1 MPLSE
6 TPERGIGLRYGWVPM
21 RYEWF
26 IGLRYLKAKRKQTF
40 ISIIT
45 FISIFGVALGV
56 WALIVVLSVMSGFES
71 TLKEKI
77 LGTQAHLVILK
88 ASQEGFEGHEEVL
101 KKAESVPG
109 VVAAAPF
116 VFSQVMLSS
125 ESAVS
130 GVVLKGIAPDQETRV
145 TDLGRNMKA
154 GSLLALKKGDEK
166 EGPAIILGSE
176 LAKHLRVGVGDPI
189 QVISPLGTMTP
200 MGMMP
205 KMKRF
210 VVGGLFHSGMYEFD
224 NTIAYI
230 SVESAQRFFGMGTQ
244 ITGIEVRVKDIYK
257 VKEIA
262 REIRKRIGFPF
273 WTKDWMEMN
282 RNLFSAL
289 KLEKIAMFIILV
301 LIVLVAAFNIIS
313 TLIMVVMEKNKDIA
327 ILKSMGAT
335 SQGILRIFV
344 IEGLVIGVVGTFL
357 GAIVGLVTALNLEK
371 VTAFVENL
379 FGFKVLPTDVYYI
392 DKLPSQVNPLDVGL
406 IILTAMLISLLATL
420 YPSWRASKLDPAEA
434 LRYE

>member
-1 MPLSE
+1 
-6 TPERGIGLRYGWVPM
+6 M

-45 FISIFGVALGV
+45 LISIVGFALGV
-56 WALIVVLSVMSGFES
+56 WALIVVLAVMSGFEK

-77 LGTQAHLVILK
+77 LGTQAHLVVLK
-88 ASQEGFEGHEEVL
+88 TNQEGMDRYEEVV
-101 KKAESVPG
+101 KEVEQVKG
-109 VVAAAPF
+109 VVSATPF
-116 VFSQVMLSS
+116 ILSQVMLSS
-125 ESAVS
+125 ESNVF
-130 GVVLKGIAPDQETRV
+130 GVVLNGIDPDRV
-145 TDLGRNMKA
+145 GKVIELARNMKA
-154 GSLLALKKGDEK
+154 GRLQDLKAEGDSP
-166 EGPAIILGSE
+166 GIILGVE
-176 LAKHLRVGVGDPI
+176 LAKRLGVSLNDAI

-210 VVGGLFHSGMYEFD
+210 RVMGIFYSGMYDFD
-224 NTIAYI
+224 NTLAYI
-230 SVESAQRFFGMGTQ
+230 SIVSAQKFLNMDSRV
-244 ITGIEVRVKDIYK
+244 TGIEIKTSDVYK
-257 VKEIA
+257 VKKIGK
-262 REIRKRIGFPF
+262 EIRQKLGFPF
-273 WTKDWMEMN
+273 WTRDWMEMN

-289 KLEKIAMFIILV
+289 KLEKVAMFIILV

-327 ILKSMGAT
+327 ILKSMGAP
-335 SQGILRIFV
+335 SKGILRIFI
-344 IEGLVIGVVGTFL
+344 IEGGVIGVVGTFFGTL
-357 GAIVGLVTALNLEK
+357 VGLATALNLEK
-371 VTAFVENL
+371 VSGFVENL
-379 FGFKVLPTDVYYI
+379 FGFKILPSDVYYI

-406 IILTAMLISLLATL
+406 IVMTAILISLLATL

>member
-1 MPLSE
+1 
-6 TPERGIGLRYGWVPM
+6 M

-45 FISIFGVALGV
+45 LISIVGFALGV
-56 WALIVVLSVMSGFES
+56 WALIVVLAVMSGFEK

-77 LGTQAHLVILK
+77 LGTQAHLVVLK
-88 ASQEGFEGHEEVL
+88 TSQEGMDRYEEVV
-101 KKAESVPG
+101 KEVEQVKG
-109 VVAAAPF
+109 VVSATPF
-116 VFSQVMLSS
+116 ILSQVMLSS
-125 ESAVS
+125 ESNVF
-130 GVVLKGIAPDQETRV
+130 GVVLNGIDPDRV
-145 TDLGRNMKA
+145 GKVIELARNMKA
-154 GSLLALKKGDEK
+154 GRLQDLKAEGDSP
-166 EGPAIILGSE
+166 GIILGVE
-176 LAKHLRVGVGDPI
+176 LAKRLGVSLNDAI

-210 VVGGLFHSGMYEFD
+210 RVMGIFYSGMYDFD
-224 NTIAYI
+224 NTLAYI
-230 SVESAQRFFGMGTQ
+230 SIVSAQKFLNMGSRV
-244 ITGIEVRVKDIYK
+244 TGIEIKTSDVYK
-257 VKEIA
+257 VKKIGK
-262 REIRKRIGFPF
+262 EIRQKLGFPF
-273 WTKDWMEMN
+273 WTRDWMEMN

-289 KLEKIAMFIILV
+289 KLEKVAMFIILV

-327 ILKSMGAT
+327 ILKSMGAP
-335 SQGILRIFV
+335 SKGILRIFI
-344 IEGLVIGVVGTFL
+344 IEGGVIGVVGTFF
-357 GAIVGLVTALNLEK
+357 GTVVGLATALNLEK
-371 VTAFVENL
+371 VSGFVENL
-379 FGFKVLPTDVYYI
+379 FGFKILPSDVYYI

-406 IILTAMLISLLATL
+406 IVMTAILISLLATL